1 MPRQIQKWLVIDA
14 SIGGTA
20 GKGNAEIGTPKEKC
34 RLCLRTIL
42 ANSYGAV
49 FHPQTWE
56 EWQRHKSEYSRQW
69 LTDMYSRK
77 KLRNIAA
84 EAIVDTGLRT
94 RLEKLVG
101 TKIGQ
106 EEMSGAI
113 FEIMLKDCHLLETAL
128 DKSAGKIVLSLD
140 DSVRFHFKMVSIQIK
155 DIRSIV
161 WVNPGQPEDGAIAWL
176 EAGAEPETHRML
188 GS

>member
-1 MPRQIQKWLVIDA
+1 
-14 SIGGTA
+14 
-20 GKGNAEIGTPKEKC
+20 
-34 RLCLRTIL
+34 
-42 ANSYGAV
+42 
-49 FHPQTWE
+49 
-56 EWQRHKSEYSRQW
+56 
-69 LTDMYSRK
+69 MYSRK